1 MAQALAAMTP
11 RVDMSTWTDEEI
23 RELISLW
30 PTHSA
35 MQIAK
40 RLHRPR
46 SAICGKAT
54 RLHANGV
61 LPDTGGV
68 KHFEIKPRTAQ
79 ARRARAKP
87 RIMPPPPSPPVD
99 DSLAM
104 RPCSI
109 LELDRTR
116 CHWPLGGFH
125 DVAVQFC
132 GGAAALGHRYCRYHL
147 GKVRGQGS
155 VS

>member
-1 MAQALAAMTP
+1 MTP
-11 RVDMSTWTDEEI
+11 SVDMSNWTDEEI

-46 SAICGKAT
+46 SAICGKAR

-79 ARRARAKP
+79 ARRARA
-87 RIMPPPPSPPVD
+87 RILPPPPPPPVG

-109 LELDRTR
+109 LELNRTR

-132 GGAAALGHRYCRYHL
+132 GGTAAPGHRYCRYHL
-147 GKVRGQGS
+147 GMVHGQGS

>member
-46 SAICGKAT
+46 SAICGKAR
-54 RLHANGV
+54 RLHASGV

-87 RIMPPPPSPPVD
+87 RIMPPPSVD
-99 DSLAM
+99 DSLTM

-132 GGAAALGHRYCRYHL
+132 GGAATPGHRYCPHHL
-147 GKVRGQGS
+147 QMVHGQDRS
-155 VS
+155 S

>member
-1 MAQALAAMTP
+1 MTP
-11 RVDMSTWTDEEI
+11 SVDMSNWTDEEI

-46 SAICGKAT
+46 SAICGKAR

-79 ARRARAKP
+79 ARRARA
-87 RIMPPPPSPPVD
+87 RILPPPPPPPVG

-109 LELDRTR
+109 LELNRTR

-132 GGAAALGHRYCRYHL
+132 GGAAAPGHRYCWYHL
-147 GKVRGQGS
+147 GMVHGQGS
-155 VS
+155 AS